1 MLGLRP
7 STLGM
12 RLFVELR
19 DYLKVA
25 RRRWRIVAGWFLAAI
40 SVAAIVT
47 IQATPQYASEARLF
61 VSTAQSD
68 TSAAYQGGLF
78 SAERVTSYADL
89 VSGRE
94 LSSRVASRLDLE
106 SPPEEL
112 AEQISAVVVPETVI
126 LQLTVVDSDPRQA
139 RRLAQTYADELTKFV
154 AELETNPGAQRAPIK
169 ASIVDAA
176 SLPSSPVSPQPV
188 RNLAL
193 GALLGLLLGLVTAV
207 VRELL
212 DTSVKSNEDVSQAV
226 GAPVMGSI
234 AYDSNAPRKPLVT
247 SLDSHAPRVEAFRVL
262 RTNMQFVDVDK
273 DSKVFVVTSSL
284 PQEGKTTTSENL
296 AITLAQAG
304 QRVALVDGDLR
315 RPKIADNLRLESAVG
330 LTTVLVGH
338 LSLDNAIQNSSIEN
352 LWVLTS
358 GATPPNPSELLQSH
372 AMTDVLTRLRKTFD
386 VIVIDAPPLLPVTDA
401 ALLTSQ
407 SDGALIVVRH
417 GKTTKDQLRHAV
429 ERLEAVGGRTLG
441 VVLNMVPHR
450 RSADAYGYGYGY
462 GYAPEAGRRK
472 ADPVAGQGQIED
484 DTEPFDQFRFTNR

>member
-1 MLGLRP
+1 M
-7 STLGM
+7 
-12 RLFVELR
+12 ELR
-19 DYLKVA
+19 DYLRIA
-25 RRRWRIVAGWFLAAI
+25 RRRWKLILGCMLAAI
-40 SVAAIVT
+40 AVAGLVT
-47 IQATPQYASEARLF
+47 VQTTPQFSSSARLF
-61 VSTAQSD
+61 VSTAPSD
-68 TSAAYQGGLF
+68 SGDAYQGSLF
-78 SAERVTSYADL
+78 SAQRVTSYADL

-94 LSSRVASRLDLE
+94 LSSRVIERLGLE
-106 SPPEEL
+106 LEPQEL
-112 AEQISAVVVPETVI
+112 ANKITATVVPETVI
-126 LQLTVVDSDPRQA
+126 LELTVTDPSPEQA
-139 RRLAQTYADELTKFV
+139 QRLAQSVALELTGFV
-154 AELETNPGAQRAPIK
+154 DELETPRGRNSAPIK
-169 ASIVDAA
+169 ASVVDAA
-176 SLPSSPVSPQPV
+176 GLSSEPVSPQPM
-188 RNLAL
+188 RNLGLA
-193 GALLGLLLGLVTAV
+193 AILGLLLGLGAAV
-207 VRELL
+207 LRELL

-234 AYDSNAPRKPLVT
+234 AYDSNAPKKPLVT

-273 DSKVFVVTSSL
+273 DSKVFVVTSSV
-284 PQEGKTTTSENL
+284 PEEGKTTTSENL

-315 RPKIADNLRLESAVG
+315 RPKIADTLRLESAVG

-338 LSLDNAIQNSSIEN
+338 LSLDNAIQTSSIEN

-472 ADPVAGQGQIED
+472 ADPVAGQGPIED

>member
-1 MLGLRP
+1 
-7 STLGM
+7 
-12 RLFVELR
+12 
-19 DYLKVA
+19 
-25 RRRWRIVAGWFLAAI
+25 
-40 SVAAIVT
+40 
-47 IQATPQYASEARLF
+47 
-61 VSTAQSD
+61 
-68 TSAAYQGGLF
+68 
-78 SAERVTSYADL
+78 
-89 VSGRE
+89 
-94 LSSRVASRLDLE
+94 
-106 SPPEEL
+106 
-112 AEQISAVVVPETVI
+112 
-126 LQLTVVDSDPRQA
+126 
-139 RRLAQTYADELTKFV
+139 
-154 AELETNPGAQRAPIK
+154 
-169 ASIVDAA
+169 
-176 SLPSSPVSPQPV
+176 
-188 RNLAL
+188 
-193 GALLGLLLGLVTAV
+193 
-207 VRELL
+207 
-212 DTSVKSNEDVSQAV
+212 
-226 GAPVMGSI
+226 
-234 AYDSNAPRKPLVT
+234 
-247 SLDSHAPRVEAFRVL
+247 
-262 RTNMQFVDVDK
+262 MQFVDVDK

-338 LSLDNAIQNSSIEN
+338 HSLDNAIQNSSIEN

-372 AMTDVLTRLRKTFD
+372 AMTDVLAQLRKTFD

-472 ADPVAGQGQIED
+472 ADPVAGEGPIED